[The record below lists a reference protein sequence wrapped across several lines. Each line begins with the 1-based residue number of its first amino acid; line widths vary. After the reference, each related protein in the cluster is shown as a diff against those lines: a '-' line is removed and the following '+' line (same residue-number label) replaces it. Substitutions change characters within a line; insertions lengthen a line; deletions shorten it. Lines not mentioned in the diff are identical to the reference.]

1 MKRAMTILFWVQL
14 LAIPCGVWGQ
24 EETEIPWYL
33 QEQVRIETGNDNPRG
48 TTSLGMPITAPWSPT
63 ANHMS
68 FGLGLSAGAGYNFD
82 RRNALVG
89 DFMWNW
95 LYPAEQGIRPI
106 QVALNTNKVRSEER
120 RVGKSWRN
128 MRREECRK

>member
-33 QEQVRIETGNDNPRG
+33 QEQVRKKTGNNNPRG
-48 TTSLGMPITAPWSPT
+48 TTSLGMPITAPLSPT

-68 FGLGLSAGAGYNFD
+68 FGLGLRAGAGCNFD

-95 LYPAEQGIRPI
+95 LYPAEQGI
-106 QVALNTNKVRSEER
+106 
-120 RVGKSWRN
+120 
-128 MRREECRK
+128 

>member
-1 MKRAMTILFWVQL
+1 MLVSVDIMKRAMTILFWVQL
-14 LAIPCGVWGQ
+14 LAIPCGVWAQ

-33 QEQVRIETGNDNPRG
+33 QEQVRKKTGNNNPRG
-48 TTSLGMPITAPWSPT
+48 TTSLGMPITAPLSPT

-68 FGLGLSAGAGYNFD
+68 FGLGLRAGAGCNFD

-95 LYPAEQGIRPI
+95 LYPAEQGI
-106 QVALNTNKVRSEER
+106 
-120 RVGKSWRN
+120 
-128 MRREECRK
+128 